1 MVQLNLVV
9 IKTNKQEEQVRFYST
24 LGITFSHHR
33 HGNGPYHYAG
43 ELADVTFEIYPLPKD
58 VTEPD
63 TTTRL
68 GFTVE
73 SLNDTLN
80 DLVAMGVETVQ
91 APASTEWG
99 YVAVVKDADGRRI
112 ELVEKLIK

>member
-1 MVQLNLVV
+1 MIQLNLVV
-9 IKTNKQEEQVRFYST
+9 IRTSREEAQVKFYST
-24 LGITFSHHR
+24 LGIAFSHQR

-43 ELADVTFEIYPLPKD
+43 ALDGLTFEIYPLPKD

-63 TTTRL
+63 TSTRL

-73 SLNDTLN
+73 NLNETLQR
-80 DLVAMGVETVQ
+80 LEEQGVETVQ

-99 YVAVVKDADGRRI
+99 YAAVVKDADGRRI

>member
-1 MVQLNLVV
+1 MVHLNLIV
-9 IKTNKQEEQVRFYST
+9 IKTHRQEELVRFYSA

-43 ELADVTFEIYPLPKD
+43 ALEGLTFEIYPLPNG
-58 VTEPD
+58 TTAID
-63 TTTRL
+63 TTTRF

-73 SLNDTLN
+73 SLNQTLHSLN
-80 DLVAMGVETVQ
+80 AMGIETVQ

-99 YVAVVKDADGRRI
+99 YVAVVKDADGRKI
-112 ELVEKLIK
+112 ELVERLSV